1 MNIDFYK
8 IDEAHIKVF
17 STPDIEQEIK
27 DFFTFKAPGYAFHPK
42 FKARMWDGNISLY
55 DLRTKTLAIGLYKR
69 LKEYADE
76 NNITLTFKSNEK
88 YSEFD
93 TVDNISREEFDSF
106 ITDLNLWS
114 KNGPITFRDYQF
126 DAAYKAVTE
135 KKITM
140 TSPTASGKSAIIY
153 VCIRWILEQ
162 DPDSRVILIV
172 PNVQLVNQMFAD
184 FKEYSMQNGFD
195 VDHVC
200 QRLYGGQSKDL
211 IKRCLITT
219 WQSFTKL
226 TKSKDALNFMKLYRG
241 VIVDECHQSAAKE
254 LQSILSKCTNAQ
266 YRIGASG
273 TVDQSSSGKV
283 NLLQIEGYLGPVY
296 KVITTKELMD
306 AGQVSQLK
314 IKALVLKHLP
324 DDCKA
329 MRKIEYADEMAW
341 LVNNEQR
348 NSFICKVTLAAQLS
362 NGGATLVL
370 VRNRDTH
377 AKPLYERIKTVAK
390 CPVYYISGDVSGEQR
405 EIIRNLANVGTC
417 IIVATMA
424 TMAVGVN
431 VPNIRSIVF
440 GSPSKSMITVL
451 QSIGR
456 SLRLHS
462 EKDCANVYDIIDD
475 LRYKKRD
482 NYAYTHGVERL
493 TIYRKERFD
502 INIKEIVLK

>member
-17 STPDIEQEIK
+17 STPEIEQEIK
-27 DFFTFKAPGYAFHPK
+27 EYFTFKAPGYAFHPR
-42 FKARMWDGNISLY
+42 FRARMWDGNVSLY

-69 LKEYADE
+69 LCEFATD
-76 NNITLTFKSNEK
+76 NNITLTFRSNEK

-93 TVDNISREEFDSF
+93 THDVVPKEEFEAF
-106 ITDLNLWS
+106 VNDLNLWS
-114 KNGPITFRDYQF
+114 KSGPITFRDYQF
-126 DAAYKAVTE
+126 DASYKAITE

-172 PNVQLVNQMFAD
+172 PNVQLVNQMMAD

-195 VDHVC
+195 VDRVC

-254 LQSILSKCTNAQ
+254 LQSILSRCTNAQ
-266 YRIGASG
+266 YRIGTSG
-273 TVDQSSSGKV
+273 TVDQSSAAKV
-283 NLLQIEGYLGPVY
+283 NLLQIEGYLGPVH
-296 KVITTKELMD
+296 KVITTKQLMD

-329 MRKIEYADEMAW
+329 MKKIEYADEIAW
-341 LVNNEQR
+341 LVSHTARNE
-348 NSFICKVTLAAQLS
+348 FLCKVALAAQQS
-362 NGGATLVL
+362 NGGATLLL
-370 VRNRDTH
+370 VRNRETH
-377 AKPLYERIKTVAK
+377 AKPLYEKIKAMAN
-390 CPVYYISGDVSGEQR
+390 CPVYYISGEVSGEQR

-417 IIVATMA
+417 IIVATLA

-431 VPNIRSIVF
+431 IPNIRSIIF

-456 SLRLHS
+456 ALRLHS
-462 EKDCANVYDIIDD
+462 EKDCAIVYDIIDD

-482 NYAYTHGVERL
+482 NYVYTHGVERL

-502 INIKEIVLK
+502 INVKEIALQ